1 MSSES
6 ALSARGIVRE
16 FRENGQ
22 TLRILD
28 GLDLDVA
35 KGEIV
40 AILGVSG
47 SGKSTLLSILGTL
60 DRPDSGTMLLGGRD
74 PFVLPDR
81 ELSRLRSRELGF
93 MFQFHHLLP
102 DLSALENVQL
112 AARIAGE
119 SLRSAR
125 ERALDLLEQVGL
137 SQRQTHRPA
146 QLSGGERQRVALAR
160 ALANKPSL
168 VLADEPTGNLDPH
181 NCRVLLDMLLELAQA
196 HRQAF
201 LLATH
206 DPNLASGADRRL
218 RIVDGRLEEVA

>member
-1 MSSES
+1 MSDQ

-28 GLDLDVA
+28 GLDLQVS

-74 PFVLPDR
+74 PFALSDR

-112 AARIAGE
+112 AARIAGD
-119 SLRSAR
+119 SLAVAR
-125 ERALDLLEQVGL
+125 DRAHELLGQVGL
-137 SQRQTHRPA
+137 AQRETHRPS

-160 ALANKPSL
+160 ALANRPSL

-181 NCRVLLDMLLELAQA
+181 NCRVLLDMLLELARV
-196 HRQAF
+196 HKQAF

-218 RIVDGRLEEVA
+218 KIVEGRLEDVA

>member
-1 MSSES
+1 MTDL
-6 ALSARGIVRE
+6 ALQATGIVRE

-22 TLRILD
+22 ILRILD
-28 GLDLDVA
+28 GLDLEVER
-35 KGEIV
+35 GEIV

-60 DRPDSGTMLLGGRD
+60 DRPDAGSMRLGGRD
-74 PFVLPDR
+74 PFALSDR
-81 ELSRLRSRELGF
+81 ELSRLRANELGF

-119 SLRSAR
+119 GFQAAQQ
-125 ERALDLLEQVGL
+125 RAQELLAQVGL
-137 SQRQTHRPA
+137 FDRLTHRPG

-160 ALANKPSL
+160 ALANRPSL

-181 NCRVLLDMLLELAQA
+181 NCAVLLDMLLGLARLHQ
-196 HRQAF
+196 QAF
-201 LLATH
+201 LIATH
-206 DPNLASGADRRL
+206 DPNLASGAHRRL
-218 RIVDGRLEEVA
+218 RLVEGKLEEVA

>member
-1 MSSES
+1 MNDL
-6 ALSARGIVRE
+6 ALSAKGIVRE

-22 TLRILD
+22 ILRILD
-28 GLDLDVA
+28 GLDLDVR

-74 PFVLPDR
+74 PFKLSDR
-81 ELSRLRSRELGF
+81 ELSRLRANELGF

-112 AARIAGE
+112 AARIAGVGFAE
-119 SLRSAR
+119 AA
-125 ERALDLLEQVGL
+125 ERAKDLLAQVGL
-137 SQRQTHRPA
+137 SQRETHRPG

-160 ALANKPSL
+160 ALANRPSL

-181 NCRVLLDMLLELAQA
+181 NCRVLLDMLLDLAHA
-196 HRQAF
+196 HQQAF